1 MGLCSCICASLCYVS
16 QYEFCCRHISP
27 PSSLHRGYP
36 TVSVVLQGSGVSTDP
51 PAAASSCWQRVVWS
65 SKLTPFSSRF
75 CAASLL
81 AQVIG
86 SNPKASCCLRSASA
100 RCSRLSGVSRPAR
113 QTWPWATRKER
124 RKMKE
129 KESDSIDEPDFYK
142 HHIKWPKRRSSSQR
156 RGRARDPRLEQ
167 QTASWYCKTN
177 CVLRSQIELEVESIT

>member
-1 MGLCSCICASLCYVS
+1 MWLCSCIRAPLCYVWVDTS
-16 QYEFCCRHISP
+16 FRRRRISP
-27 PSSLHRGYP
+27 PSSPRRGYP
-36 TVSVVLQGSGVSTDP
+36 TASVMLQGSGVSTDP

-100 RCSRLSGVSRPAR
+100 RRSRLSGVSRPAR

-124 RKMKE
+124 GKR
-129 KESDSIDEPDFYK
+129 KESDSIDGLAFYK
-142 HHIKWPKRRSSSQR
+142 HHTKWPKRRSSSQR
-156 RGRARDPRLEQ
+156 GGGARDPRLERR
-167 QTASWYCKTN
+167 TASWYCKTN
-177 CVLRSQIELEVESIT
+177 RVLRSQIELEVESIT